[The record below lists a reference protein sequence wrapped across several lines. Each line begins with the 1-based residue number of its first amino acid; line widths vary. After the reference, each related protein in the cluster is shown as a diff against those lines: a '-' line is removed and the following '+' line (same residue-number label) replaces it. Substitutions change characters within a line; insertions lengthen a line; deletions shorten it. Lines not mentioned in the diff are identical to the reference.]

1 MVRENLKLDS
11 KNQFFNKWKKE
22 NWKDKLQNAYKSSS
36 FHEKARFLSNCLK
49 KWDFYVPRKK
59 RIFCVIKLF
68 CLQTHF
74 PRFYGNQCSDS
85 AAKDCFEMNVPLQTT
100 FVRPFWPFFR
110 HMYVHLSQNWGSAGH
125 FEVLNR
131 SYLWL
136 VQNLWH
142 KTLIFPFLFFLQ
154 FCTKTDV
161 SIFCVFC
168 IFVFFVIAFVPIKI

>member
-1 MVRENLKLDS
+1 MVREYLKLDS

-36 FHEKARFLSNCLK
+36 FHEKARFLSNCPK

-110 HMYVHLSQNWGSAGH
+110 HITVWTLLHNQTNQTNCWKKWNFLGFWENSRLVLMTPYVLLSFA
-125 FEVLNR
+125 
-131 SYLWL
+131 
-136 VQNLWH
+136 
-142 KTLIFPFLFFLQ
+142 
-154 FCTKTDV
+154 
-161 SIFCVFC
+161 
-168 IFVFFVIAFVPIKI
+168 VILYQ